1 MKKELIELYK
11 ELFFELPK
19 TTPSLKTYAVIDSIR
34 AKAMELKKL
43 LLISNL
49 DYVDLWHPQIEENS
63 QAVPLYLVELEK
75 ESEVFTYLL
84 NNHEEKIATYF
95 ITPYDLKTFQRYYSR
110 FTYPR
115 IEIEEDDLREGVFGF
130 YDPTILRDYLNTL
143 YTQEK
148 VDEFF
153 AGIAY
158 CFAPSHEEETRL
170 YMGWRDK
177 NGKLDD
183 VNLMLENFLDVKEP
197 SLDFENVSLP
207 DISNLNDYVDDRV
220 IDHMQVRM
228 FDDMNLTNFIKA
240 LFEEYDSEGIEINLD
255 EEEKVKKVY
264 ALVEDAEKLE
274 IKTESGLYRYIL
286 LGLALPEP
294 IKEFQ
299 FYVDLE
305 NASNELEKIEIMNT
319 IWASMQL
326 PKETK

>member
-49 DYVDLWHPQIEENS
+49 DYVDLWHPQIEDNAE
-63 QAVPLYLVELEK
+63 AVPLYLVELTK

-84 NNHEEKIATYF
+84 NNHEEKLATYF
-95 ITPYDLKTFQRYYSR
+95 ISPYDLKTFQRYYSR

-115 IEIEEDDLREGVFGF
+115 IEIEEDDFREGVFGF
-130 YDPTILRDYLNTL
+130 YDPTILKDYLQTL

-153 AGIAY
+153 AGIGY
-158 CFAPSHEEETRL
+158 CFAPSYEDETRF

-183 VNLMLENFLDVKEP
+183 VSLLLKNLLELKEP
-197 SLDFENVSLP
+197 SLDFSRVSLP
-207 DISNLNDYVDDRV
+207 SIANLNDYVDDRV
-220 IDHMQVRM
+220 IDHMQVKM

-240 LFEEYDSEGIEINLD
+240 LFKEYENEGIGINLD
-255 EEEKVKKVY
+255 EEEKVKRAYV
-264 ALVEDAEKLE
+264 LVEEAKKLE
-274 IKTESGLYRYIL
+274 LKTQAGLYWYVL
-286 LGLALPEP
+286 LGLALPDP

-305 NASNELEKIEIMNT
+305 NASNELEKIEIMDS

-326 PKETK
+326 QKATQ